1 MKRQFL
7 AIGLATISA
16 FSTFSSI
23 DPVSAQTPVQSNTIE
38 VRVDTADTAPVAF
51 DPGNS
56 IESRADMFVRVFVD
70 GERIA
75 LATAPENQSSAK
87 FNLRASGRSTKSL
100 VPVRVELFGK
110 DDNAQ
115 EGIDINPLGGL
126 KILNLRYNPTTGEIL
141 NEQGKPIAQR
151 DRFFDMEGL
160 GDGEKKATIKLSIAH
175 K

>member
-7 AIGLATISA
+7 AFGLATISA
-16 FSTFSSI
+16 LGTYSAI
-23 DPVSAQTPVQSNTIE
+23 APVSAQSPVQSSTVE

-51 DPGNS
+51 DLGNS

-100 VPVRVELFGK
+100 VPVRVELYDK
-110 DDNAQ
+110 DDRAQ
-115 EGIDINPLGGL
+115 EEIDINPLGGL
-126 KILNLRYNPTTGEIL
+126 KVLNLRYNPSTGEIL
-141 NEQGKPIAQR
+141 NEQGKPVAQR
-151 DRFFDMEGL
+151 DRFFDMEGV
-160 GDGEKKATIKLSIAH
+160 GDGQKKATIRLSIAH

>member
-16 FSTFSSI
+16 LGTYSA
-23 DPVSAQTPVQSNTIE
+23 VSAQTPVQSHTIE

-56 IESRADMFVRVFVD
+56 IEARPDMFVRVFVD

-75 LATAPENQSSAK
+75 FATAPENQSSAK
-87 FNLRASGRSTKSL
+87 FNLHAGGRSTKSL
-100 VPVRVELFGK
+100 VPVRVELFDK
-110 DDNAQ
+110 DGNAQ

-126 KILNLRYNPTTGEIL
+126 KVLNLRYNPTTGEIL
-141 NEQGKPIAQR
+141 NEQGKPVAQR
-151 DRFFDMEGL
+151 DRAFDMEGL
-160 GDGEKKATIKLSIAH
+160 GDGEKKATIRLSIAH